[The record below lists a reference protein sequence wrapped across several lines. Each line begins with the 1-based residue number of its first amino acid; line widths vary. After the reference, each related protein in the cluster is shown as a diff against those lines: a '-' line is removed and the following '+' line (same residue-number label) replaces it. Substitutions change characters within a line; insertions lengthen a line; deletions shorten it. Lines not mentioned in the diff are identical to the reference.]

1 MRPLAIWAT
10 VLICAAANAAGAQ
23 VYVHG
28 VPAYAT
34 LTGQTPLS
42 TQIQPTGR
50 SDEYATLALLNNAA
64 FAPATAT
71 TSVDPISRLIDRET
85 YEPGAGLVRWT
96 SGETQLSPATG
107 GGPID
112 SLRVSVGGV
121 FRAPG
126 GAPLNLS
133 RAQYDAGA
141 YEVALTRDWPA
152 AVAFAG
158 RGFGVDLTPHA
169 GVGVSNLGG
178 SAEAGATLRLM
189 RRDGAAAE
197 RLRALGVRDGST
209 FGERGRWYL
218 FAAASGRAVGLNML
232 HNDTGWDRAGWTTD
246 ATSSLIGD
254 AQVGVGWRK
263 GAMQTSLGYIH
274 REVKGQNRLWGLDT
288 KADSLVAFSLSIRP
302 KY

>member
-1 MRPLAIWAT
+1 MRPLAIAAT
-10 VLICAAANAAGAQ
+10 VLTCAAANAAGAQ
-23 VYVHG
+23 SL
-28 VPAYAT
+28 AYAAM
-34 LTGQTPLS
+34 TGQPPLS
-42 TQIQPTGR
+42 TQIQPAGR
-50 SDEYATLALLNNAA
+50 PQDVATLALLNGAA

-85 YEPGAGLVRWT
+85 YQPGQGLVRWT
-96 SGETQLSPATG
+96 SGETQLSPAGG
-107 GGPID
+107 GGPVD

-126 GAPLNLS
+126 AAPLNLS
-133 RAQYDAGA
+133 RAQYEAGA

-152 AVAFAG
+152 AIAFAG
-158 RGFGVDLTPHA
+158 DRFGVDLTPHA
-169 GVGVSNLGG
+169 GVGVSSLGG

-189 RRDGAAAE
+189 NRDSVAAE

-232 HNDTGWDRAGWTTD
+232 HGETGWDRAGWTTD
-246 ATSSLIGD
+246 ATSTLIGD
-254 AQVGVGWRK
+254 TQVGVGWRK
-263 GAMQTSLGYIH
+263 GAVQSSFGYIH

-288 KADSLVAFSLSIRP
+288 KPDSMVAFSLSIRP
-302 KY
+302 H